1 MQETQPCFTPGKFH
15 RVSILQVAAPGHVF
29 IFDLLRFP
37 QAASLLMALLRD
49 PAVLKLGQGFGS
61 DLNCLHR

>member
-1 MQETQPCFTPGKFH
+1 MQETQPNFVKGNVH

-49 PAVLKLGQGFGS
+49 PAVLKLGQGFGN
-61 DLNCLHR
+61 DLNSLHR